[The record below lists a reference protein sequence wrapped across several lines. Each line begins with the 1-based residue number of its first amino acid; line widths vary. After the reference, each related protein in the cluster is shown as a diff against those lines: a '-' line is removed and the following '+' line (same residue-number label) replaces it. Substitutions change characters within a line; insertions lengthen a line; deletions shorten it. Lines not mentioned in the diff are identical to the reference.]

1 MDRETILCLV
11 QLGLLFGTD
20 QPHARLP
27 QYVFR
32 AVCPYTN
39 DSSQWEDSSNRLYCL
54 HDLNSTDTGN
64 VYHCLPSSFFNETVE
79 FCGRAITVPPGYCPI
94 YNYTDKAGD
103 VPGRY
108 NCSGFVSGCPTESFL
123 SKDVRKFPSCLNIN
137 RKHGCYID
145 DWNCPKTSVTQV
157 PKETTNDVKSATFS
171 TVSSIPTDSSPDTP
185 TPDDRD
191 KAIYV
196 SPIVIVIGTCTI
208 IGLTVSLI
216 ISLKYLYKFNSSNE
230 ELEESRPFI
239 RDQSIHNI
247 TTTNCDASCQTEDQ
261 SIHIITKTNCDASC
275 QTEVTKKADEC
286 ASEFNE
292 FDDFLETV
300 ERCITDKIWQ
310 SMRAI
315 LLNGILDLGYIEKLK
330 TTRMLFELSE
340 LFTFQ
345 CNIPFLEMIFEECCE
360 HDLVQKCKKVEN
372 KFQFKEFQ
380 KILMPSC
387 GNEHIKFMMTKTG
400 KESITDR
407 VNCLRNWIGETLKVH
422 PGRILL
428 TSLYLQA
435 EPIAVTF
442 MMRDKHA
449 NYLLDHVKTDDG
461 QIDLFHKGVIE
472 IVHDENVFKI
482 DKALNGRQFVQL
494 HLSSNKIRENDIKK
508 AALYTLQKVKQPM
521 EGEEI
526 YMKVFPRKEKGK
538 EDGDESSSKRKLIK
552 KDRDFLLENFE
563 PMTVCDTVM
572 TSMFDE
578 NDMMIMRNI
587 KGRRKRAESFLEMCD
602 KLPKEKFEMI
612 FSSYLVKHLPSS
624 KNVPNYE
631 EMGPVRMRNW
641 IQQNQVHLLDEI
653 DSNFIKTTIIT
664 WKMYQKEI

>member
-1 MDRETILCLV
+1 MARETILCLL

-108 NCSGFVSGCPTESFL
+108 NCSGFISGCPTESFL

-145 DWNCPKTSVTQV
+145 DWNCPKTSVT
-157 PKETTNDVKSATFS
+157 
-171 TVSSIPTDSSPDTP
+171 SSIPTDSSPDTP

-216 ISLKYLYKFNSSNE
+216 ISLTYIYKY
-230 ELEESRPFI
+230 
-239 RDQSIHNI
+239 QSIHNI
-247 TTTNCDASCQTEDQ
+247 TT
-261 SIHIITKTNCDASC
+261 TNCDASC

-300 ERCITDKIWQ
+300 ESCITDKIWQ

-345 CNIPFLEMIFEECCE
+345 CNIPFLEMIFEECRE

-449 NYLLDHVKTDDG
+449 NDLLDHVTTDDG
-461 QIDLFHKGVIE
+461 RIDLFHKGVIE

-508 AALYTLQKVKQPM
+508 AALYTLQKVKQQM
-521 EGEEI
+521 EGKEI
-526 YMKVFPRKEKGK
+526 YMRVFPRKEKGK

-602 KLPKEKFEMI
+602 KLPKEKFEMN
-612 FSSYLVKHLPSS
+612 FSSDLVKHLPSS

-653 DSNFIKTTIIT
+653 DSNFIKTAINYMEDVSEGDI
-664 WKMYQKEI
+664 KMWLDPQKGVKERAQIFLECVQLRDDYVIALQKTMKENGTQFPE